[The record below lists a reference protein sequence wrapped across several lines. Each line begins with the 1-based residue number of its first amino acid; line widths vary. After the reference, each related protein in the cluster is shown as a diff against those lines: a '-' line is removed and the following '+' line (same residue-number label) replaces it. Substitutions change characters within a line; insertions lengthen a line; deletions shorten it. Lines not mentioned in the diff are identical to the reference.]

1 MQFSPKL
8 KVAAEEIKAILKK
21 HDIAAA
27 IVLHTPGHAEFVL
40 EIEPSYSCAKLIP
53 NGVHFKA
60 KREDY
65 NDELKRNQVVSDT
78 VNMLSLLSDVTAQNA
93 MNLITVAEQLEKI
106 LDVEHIDRGFT
117 SSTTQS
123 N

>member
-27 IVLHTPGHAEFVL
+27 IVLHTPGNAEFVL
-40 EIEPSYSCAKLIP
+40 EIEPSYSCAKKLS

-60 KREDY
+60 KKEDY
-65 NDELKRNQVVSDT
+65 NDELKRNQVVCDT
-78 VNMLSLLSDVTAQNA
+78 VNMFSLLSEVTAQNA

-106 LDVEHIDRGFT
+106 VDVEHIDRGFT